1 MRRIVVVGLGNFG
14 AWVSRTLQELGHEV
28 IAIERDGALVDRYAD
43 WTSRAVQG
51 DATDP
56 AVLQRAGAGS
66 ADAAV
71 ISTGE
76 DLATTILATV
86 ALRDLGVREIY
97 AKVGSPNEARALEA
111 LDVTEGIFPERE
123 AGVRL
128 AHRLNARGVIEYVPL
143 GPSHSIQ
150 ELPIPPEWI
159 GRTLR
164 EIAPREAHGIQVVGV
179 RCALSDKLTL
189 PPDPAARFKD
199 SDAAIVAG
207 SDAAL
212 QRLIGGKGR
221 S

>member
-1 MRRIVVVGLGNFG
+1 MRRIFVVGLGNFG
-14 AWVSRTLQELGHEV
+14 AWVSRTLRELGHEV

-43 WTSRAVQG
+43 WTTRAVQG

-56 AVLQRAGAGS
+56 TVLQRAGAAS

-111 LDVTEGIFPERE
+111 LDVTDEIFPERE

-128 AHRLNARGVIEYVPL
+128 AHRLNARGVLEYVPL
-143 GPSHSIQ
+143 DPTHSIQ
-150 ELPIPPEWI
+150 ELAIPPDWI

-164 EIAPREAHGIQVVGV
+164 EIAPREALGIQVVGV
-179 RCALSDKLTL
+179 RCALSDKLTV

-207 SDAAL
+207 PDAVL
-212 QRLIGGKGR
+212 QRLTGGKAR
-221 S
+221 R